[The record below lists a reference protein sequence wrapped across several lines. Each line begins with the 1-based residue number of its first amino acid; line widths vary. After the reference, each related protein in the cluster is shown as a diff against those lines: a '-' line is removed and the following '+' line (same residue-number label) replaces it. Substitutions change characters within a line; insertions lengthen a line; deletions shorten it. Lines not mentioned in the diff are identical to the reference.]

1 MARVL
6 AQAMKD
12 GSPST
17 DEATEQV
24 RWAIR
29 ADHQTAGQGQHGR
42 NWTDG
47 AGRDL
52 CLTAVLTSRPS
63 LGAKKTRLADET
75 AWTLNMKVCLAIA
88 DAIDSAT
95 EKSKSAPVGVV
106 VKWPNDLFVAERKIS
121 GVLIEN
127 TWRGKEMSSA
137 VIGIGLNIHGQPP
150 YPNATSLEMAGCTP
164 LDIDQMEKL
173 VLTALAERL
182 DGQQAHGALLK
193 EYNARL
199 LGQGM
204 AQRWMLDGKEIRGV
218 LDRIDLDGRM
228 WLQGEKAGYAPGEV
242 SWLGFEPDSSRRI
255 SHT

>member
-6 AQAMKD
+6 AQAVKD

-17 DEATEQV
+17 DAGSEQV

-88 DAIDSAT
+88 DAIDCAT

-228 WLQGEKAGYAPGEV
+228 WLQGEKAGYAPGEA

-255 SHT
+255 SQT